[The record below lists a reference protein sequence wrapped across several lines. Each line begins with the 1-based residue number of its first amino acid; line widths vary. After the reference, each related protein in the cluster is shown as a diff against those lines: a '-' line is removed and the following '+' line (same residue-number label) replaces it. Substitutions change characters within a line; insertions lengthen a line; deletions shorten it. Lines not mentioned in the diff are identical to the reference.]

1 MIYYTTP
8 QGICEPDAKDSAKT
22 TQLDN
27 VMCQGE
33 MSHTCKSN
41 ITKDTLIKCKC
52 LKERKVTGTLRGFL
66 FRIVVVNLNVESSF

>member
-8 QGICEPDAKDSAKT
+8 QGIFEPDAKNSAKT

-33 MSHTCKSN
+33 MSHKSN

-52 LKERKVTGTLRGFL
+52 FKERKVTD
-66 FRIVVVNLNVESSF
+66 I